1 MRATMNLAKIVVAA
15 VAIALTA
22 CATPESRPPEVE
34 LPAPTTTH
42 IAGIERWWTQ
52 FNDPQVTALIEE
64 AIVANLD
71 LRLAVARI
79 DEARANLQAARSFL
93 FPTIEGY
100 AGSTRSRASRATDF
114 IFVGPTISNAHSAG
128 IQASYELD
136 LWGRVRSG
144 SNAADAQL
152 LATRYNAETVRTV
165 LAAQVATTYFALRA
179 FDAEL
184 QITRDTLGTRGEN
197 VKLQKQRFD
206 AGLVG
211 DYELRLSDA
220 ERSAV
225 AAQISS
231 A

>member
-1 MRATMNLAKIVVAA
+1 MTAAAINLARIAAAA

-22 CATPESRPPEVE
+22 CATTESRPPDVE

-71 LRLAVARI
+71 LRLAVSRI

-93 FPTIEGY
+93 YPTIEGY
-100 AGSTRSRASRATDF
+100 AGITRSRASRATDF

-144 SNAADAQL
+144 S
-152 LATRYNAETVRTV
+152 R
-165 LAAQVATTYFALRA
+165 
-179 FDAEL
+179 
-184 QITRDTLGTRGEN
+184 
-197 VKLQKQRFD
+197 
-206 AGLVG
+206 
-211 DYELRLSDA
+211 
-220 ERSAV
+220 
-225 AAQISS
+225 
-231 A
+231 